1 MGRSNIVTDKRK
13 NRKNNK
19 KTKNNKNVISY
30 SDRKKN
36 KFKVEQMN
44 KLIDMKEVDGA
55 ILEKVISDHNSSN
68 SRNSQD
74 NSKNM
79 KIKALHTKRLI
90 HDQKKDKIIQENIE
104 KEKKE
109 AENSISKQI
118 EMISGFSL

>member
-1 MGRSNIVTDKRK
+1 MGRSNIVTDKRR

-55 ILEKVISDHNSSN
+55 MLEKVISDHNSSN

>member
-19 KTKNNKNVISY
+19 KTKNNKNVILY

-55 ILEKVISDHNSSN
+55 ILEKVISDHNNSN

-90 HDQKKDKIIQENIE
+90 HDQKKDKIIQERIE
-104 KEKKE
+104 KEKKIIIKE
-109 AENSISKQI
+109 KRYFDVYIYI
-118 EMISGFSL
+118 YM

>member
-1 MGRSNIVTDKRK
+1 MGRSNIITDKRK
-13 NRKNNK
+13 NKKSNK
-19 KTKNNKNVISY
+19 KNKNNKNVISY

-44 KLIDMKEVDGA
+44 KSIEMKGVDGA
-55 ILEKVISDHNSSN
+55 ILEKVISDHNNSN
-68 SRNSQD
+68 SKKSQES
-74 NSKNM
+74 SKNI

-90 HDQKKDKIIQENIE
+90 YDQKRDKVIQKRME

-109 AENSISKQI
+109 AENNILKQI